1 MSPPPSQ
8 LRIYHIT
15 HVDNLSSI
23 AACGALWSDSECLRR
38 GTSHTRV
45 GMSTI
50 KARRLYDLE
59 VDCHPG
65 TKVGEYVP
73 FYFCPWSIMLYLL

>member
-1 MSPPPSQ
+1 
-8 LRIYHIT
+8 
-15 HVDNLSSI
+15 
-23 AACGALWSDSECLRR
+23 
-38 GTSHTRV
+38 
-45 GMSTI
+45 MSTI